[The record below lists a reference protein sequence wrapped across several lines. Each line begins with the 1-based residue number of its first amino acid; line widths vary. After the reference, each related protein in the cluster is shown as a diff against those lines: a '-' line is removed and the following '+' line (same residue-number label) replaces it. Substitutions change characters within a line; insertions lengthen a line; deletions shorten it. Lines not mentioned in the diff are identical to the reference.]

1 MLSVVC
7 CFVSGEPVRRPAI
20 QAAEGCSV
28 QQQQSR
34 AGRRLKIA
42 ICELLGGAL
51 AVVEVAVAVAGAMA
65 EILGAGGRSSRWC
78 RAGWPG
84 CSLVQA
90 WTTTRDGYD
99 AACNEQQRNVYG
111 SEQLWNNG
119 ARTDVQNRS
128 LRSRVPNMSAAQS
141 NQNSS

>member
-28 QQQQSR
+28 QQQQDR
-34 AGRRLKIA
+34 AGRRLRIA
-42 ICELLGGAL
+42 ICGLLGGAL
-51 AVVEVAVAVAGAMA
+51 AVVAGAMA

-84 CSLVQA
+84 CSLVQE

-99 AACNEQQRNVYG
+99 AACNVQRAATKRLWERATLEQ
-111 SEQLWNNG
+111 W
-119 ARTDVQNRS
+119 RTH
-128 LRSRVPNMSAAQS
+128 
-141 NQNSS
+141 